1 MNLTTTHAKTRS
13 SVWLT
18 WINIAVFL
26 AALGYGITFPLI
38 AIRIENTG
46 VTGALIG
53 VNAAM
58 PALGWIAGALLIP
71 HLQIRHSISV
81 KTLALGFLLIAMG
94 GLACL
99 RFADSYQTMTALRL
113 AFGGGMGLF
122 LRCIE
127 YWITGISTNE
137 RRGRS
142 LGVYSVV
149 YMVAIMFGAAVQPA
163 LGTEGWAG
171 FGPPLALLGLSLV
184 VLIAA
189 RRLPTPEMDFA
200 MPPSSLRLMAA
211 LPLAFVGVLA
221 YGLYES
227 IPTTLIQV
235 YALRHGVGEATAAWT
250 LSAAALGN
258 LVLQFPL
265 LALSDRAGRVV
276 MFAFCS
282 VTVIVSSL
290 LIPMTLQDERM
301 LLGLI
306 AVWAGAAGTIYSL
319 ALAMVGDHFTGA
331 RLVIANAAFG
341 ILYATGSLVGPL
353 VNGATLDMLDT
364 HGIVVASAAIF
375 ASLLV
380 FVGWYSLSARLR
392 SAP

>member
-1 MNLTTTHAKTRS
+1 MNLSTTHAETRS

-18 WINIAVFL
+18 WIIIAVFL
-26 AALGYGITFPLI
+26 STLGYGITFPLI

-53 VNAAM
+53 INAAM

-71 HLQIRHSISV
+71 HLQIRHSMSV
-81 KTLALGFLLIAMG
+81 KTLALGFLLIAMA
-94 GLACL
+94 GLAGL
-99 RFADSYQTMTALRL
+99 RFADSYQSMTAWRL
-113 AFGGGMGLF
+113 VFGGGMGLF

-137 RRGRS
+137 RRGRN

-149 YMVAIMFGAAVQPA
+149 FMVAIMFGAAAQPA
-163 LGTEGWAG
+163 LGTEGWTG
-171 FGPPLALLGLSLV
+171 FGPPLALLGLSFV

-189 RRLPTPEMDFA
+189 TRLPTPVMDFA

-211 LPLAFVGVLA
+211 VPLAFVGVLA

-227 IPTTLIQV
+227 IPTMLLQV
-235 YALRHGVGEATAAWT
+235 YALRNGVGEATAAWT

-258 LVLQFPL
+258 LVLQLPL
-265 LALSDRAGRVV
+265 LALSDRTGRLAV
-276 MFAFCS
+276 FAFCS
-282 VTVIVSSL
+282 VTVIVASL
-290 LIPMTLQDERM
+290 LMPMTLEDERM
-301 LLGLI
+301 LLGLV
-306 AVWAGAAGTIYSL
+306 AVWAGAAGTIYAL
-319 ALAMVGDHFTGA
+319 ALAMVGDHFAGA
-331 RLVIANAAFG
+331 RLVVANAAFG
-341 ILYATGSLVGPL
+341 ILYATGSVVGPL

-380 FVGWYSLSARLR
+380 FVGWHSLTARLG